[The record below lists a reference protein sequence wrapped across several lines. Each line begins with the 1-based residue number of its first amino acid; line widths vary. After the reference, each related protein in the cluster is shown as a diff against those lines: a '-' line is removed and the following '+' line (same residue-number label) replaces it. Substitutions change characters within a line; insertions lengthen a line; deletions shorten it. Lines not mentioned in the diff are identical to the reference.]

1 MYVGKR
7 VFGERIDRLWWLKER
22 LRDQNLE
29 MAASYHKNCPAI
41 HGAARNWP
49 IREASIRAVKRVI
62 SG

>member
-1 MYVGKR
+1 MRVLGK
-7 VFGERIDRLWWLKER
+7 RIDRFVVVRER
-22 LRDQNLE
+22 PRDQNLE
-29 MAASYHKNCPAI
+29 MAASNHKNCPAI

>member
-1 MYVGKR
+1 MYEGLEGQYGSFVVVR
-7 VFGERIDRLWWLKER
+7 ERP
-22 LRDQNLE
+22 RDQNLE